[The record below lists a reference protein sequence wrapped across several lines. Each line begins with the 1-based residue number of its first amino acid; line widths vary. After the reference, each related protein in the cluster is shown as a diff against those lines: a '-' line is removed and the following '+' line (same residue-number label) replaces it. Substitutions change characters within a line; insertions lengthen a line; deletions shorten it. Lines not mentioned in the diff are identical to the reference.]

1 MFQRCCSL
9 ASIARPAATGLIAR
23 FVSRGDGPRRCVS
36 KEGEKGFEK
45 ASSELSILSK
55 RTKTDDG
62 NYALELLPNLNLAG
76 KINTI
81 PSACEDYLDDGDVKP
96 PHALEECTEDL
107 SYIGSPLTPT
117 FSFAKYANKSRTIKE
132 LVKLGV
138 SLYKFEARDGMV
150 EYILG
155 LDYEQ
160 DVKPYIRFLHDC
172 GVPAEYLGEFIT
184 KNPEI
189 FKQDMDDLHTRIR
202 YLRAHN
208 FSMQMIK
215 DIICKN
221 PKWLLYTTKDIDNRL
236 SYFQSTFKLNGHE
249 VRTLTHKAPKVVTY
263 RMVHLLENTFS
274 IKEEMGFDQQQVK
287 TLLLVVPR
295 VWIKNRDRLL
305 STFEYANHVMQ
316 LKHDFI
322 VQMPQILFCR
332 KSRLEQRHLFLV
344 AMKKAQYDPLKPMYV
359 SPRALISGTDL
370 EFCRDIAKT
379 SVEIYNQFL
388 KTF

>member
-1 MFQRCCSL
+1 M
-9 ASIARPAATGLIAR
+9 IAR

-45 ASSELSILSK
+45 ASSESSISSI
-55 RTKTDDG
+55 RTKTDGD
-62 NYALELLPNLNLAG
+62 YALEPRPNLNLAG

-81 PSACEDYLDDGDVKP
+81 PSACEDYLDDDDVKP

-107 SYIGSPLTPT
+107 SDIGAPLTPT

-138 SLYKFEARDGMV
+138 GLYKFEAWDGMV

-184 KNPEI
+184 KNPNI
-189 FKQDMDDLHTRIR
+189 FKEDMDDLHTRIR

-208 FSMQMIK
+208 FSTQMIK
-215 DIICKN
+215 DIICKKPN
-221 PKWLLYTTKDIDNRL
+221 WLLYTTKDIDNRL
-236 SYFQSTFKLNGHE
+236 SYFQSTFKLNGNE
-249 VRTLTHKAPKVVTY
+249 VRALTIKAPKVVTY
-263 RMVHLLENTFS
+263 KMVHLLENTFS
-274 IKEEMGFDQQQVK
+274 IKEEMEFDQQQVK

-295 VWIKNRDRLL
+295 IWIK
-305 STFEYANHVMQ
+305 SKWQ
-316 LKHDFI
+316 
-322 VQMPQILFCR
+322 
-332 KSRLEQRHLFLV
+332 
-344 AMKKAQYDPLKPMYV
+344 
-359 SPRALISGTDL
+359 DL
-370 EFCRDIAKT
+370 
-379 SVEIYNQFL
+379 
-388 KTF
+388 